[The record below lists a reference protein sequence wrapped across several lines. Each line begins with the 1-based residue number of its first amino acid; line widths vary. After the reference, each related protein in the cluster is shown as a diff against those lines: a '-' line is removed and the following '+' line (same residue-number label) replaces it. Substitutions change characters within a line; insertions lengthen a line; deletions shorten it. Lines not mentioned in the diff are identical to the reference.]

1 VTSRILG
8 LDRFQTL
15 TTLCDGILIDPDA
28 PEALLDAPALH
39 VVSSHP
45 ALIRTQLHEPDG
57 VAARARNLARHI
69 RNVMMPGGR
78 IGLETGRR
86 YDVLLIGGLVSAA
99 HLDSESDFYFG
110 GLQAHLSIAGLSS
123 LLLLRNQTGVP
134 TRGLVGHAH
143 REGEQG
149 RRLLPDILSA
159 RDEMSFIRKA
169 GAARSASRARL
180 GRVADRAL
188 RRNLAD
194 DISSPSTTGNLR
206 LEVLVRRACAAVE
219 PTAVITMFE
228 GHAWE
233 RCVFRAASEH
243 NPAIVR
249 VGYQHTILRKHAHG
263 IHRSLGHGRDPDVV
277 LCMGPTA
284 CADLAENSSFEDT
297 RFCVF
302 GTHRMQRDP
311 GATVRA
317 PGDTC
322 LVVPEGLQDE
332 ASTLFR
338 MAIEAARLSP
348 ETRFIFRCHPVL
360 PYDRL
365 IGLPAEDQLPPGVE
379 VSRLPSIED
388 DFDRSSSIL
397 YRGSSSV
404 VYGILSGLRPFYLE
418 MPHELTLDPLHAL
431 ATWRERVYDAQS
443 FLDALDADRREPE
456 ADRAQG
462 WDAARGFCAN
472 MSVAERAEGLSD
484 LIERV
489 RRVRHVRN

>member
-1 VTSRILG
+1 MTSNMLG
-8 LDRFQTL
+8 LDRFEAL

-69 RNVMMPGGR
+69 RNVLKPGGR

-86 YDVLLIGGLVSAA
+86 YDMLLIGGVVSAA
-99 HLDSESDFYFG
+99 HLDAEADFYFG
-110 GLQAHLSIAGLSS
+110 GLQAHLFSAGLSS
-123 LLLLRNQTGVP
+123 LLLLRNQTGLP
-134 TRGLVGHAH
+134 TRTLAGRGH
-143 REGEQG
+143 RGGEQG
-149 RRLLPDILSA
+149 RQLLPDALSA
-159 RDEMSFIRKA
+159 REEMSFIRKA
-169 GAARSASRARL
+169 VAARGASRARL
-180 GRVADRAL
+180 ERVGDRVL

-206 LEVLVRRACAAVE
+206 LEALVRRACAAVE
-219 PTAVITMFE
+219 PAAVITMFE

-243 NPAIVR
+243 SPEIVR
-249 VGYQHTILRKHAHG
+249 VGYQHTIVRKHAHG
-263 IHRSLGHGRDPDVV
+263 IRRSLGHGMDPDVV
-277 LCMGPTA
+277 LCMGPTT
-284 CADLAENSSFEDT
+284 CTDLAENSSFEDT

-332 ASTLFR
+332 ASSLFR
-338 MAIEAARLSP
+338 MAMEAARLSP

-360 PYDRL
+360 PYDSL

-379 VSRLPSIED
+379 LSRVPNIED

-418 MPHELTLDPLHAL
+418 MPDELTLDPLHAL
-431 ATWRERVYDAQS
+431 ATWRERVFDAQS
-443 FLDALDADRREPE
+443 FLDALAADRREPE

-462 WDAARGFCAN
+462 WDVARGFCAN

-489 RRVRHVRN
+489 R